1 MFEHLSFRD
10 NCHKSSDQVDS
21 FRKHAGHTTA
31 FVKYAGQPGVFLP
44 GPANPRGPM
53 RVYLCQ
59 RGENQQFWAVTTSQI
74 SGEGDIFLRWC
85 LRAATDSLRNH
96 EKGRW
101 KLLCAG
107 FWAVSQV
114 FETIPLN
121 GLILAP
127 NVILDR

>member
-1 MFEHLSFRD
+1 
-10 NCHKSSDQVDS
+10 
-21 FRKHAGHTTA
+21 
-31 FVKYAGQPGVFLP
+31 
-44 GPANPRGPM
+44 M